1 VGALGLLCGPGERR
15 GLLVPCLRHGLSGRP
30 EPADAPGRRTGCWR
44 GVVLGAGAEWI
55 WIRAAHFVGGPGVEV
70 VAIVDLYHADE
81 HLWAMGRA
89 GTRRGG
95 QCLGRAALATPS
107 IPRARPPCWPLSTRS
122 SRLMPR
128 RPSCCSRRPPTVR
141 TPNPAG
147 PIR

>member
-44 GVVLGAGAEWI
+44 GVDLGAGAEWI

-89 GTRRGG
+89 RWDTPRRSVPGSSRVSDALYTPG
-95 QCLGRAALATPS
+95 APAVLAALDALVP
-107 IPRARPPCWPLSTRS
+107 
-122 SRLMPR
+122 
-128 RPSCCSRRPPTVR
+128 
-141 TPNPAG
+141 
-147 PIR
+147 